1 MKLGVQK
8 LSTLQDFGM
17 YDSLTDAMSEY
28 HDFFRDKVNENK
40 NKIVTS
46 FINRDFDAIWSIMQE
61 NKKYED
67 SGFPMV
73 LALNKTMLK
82 FNRYVTQPT
91 MVHQIFNKS
100 FDHIEEIADSDTFY
114 K

>member
-1 MKLGVQK
+1 
-8 LSTLQDFGM
+8 M

-46 FINRDFDAIWSIMQE
+46 FINRDFDAIWPIMQE
-61 NKKYED
+61 NKKYEE

-73 LALNKTMLK
+73 LALN
-82 FNRYVTQPT
+82 
-91 MVHQIFNKS
+91 
-100 FDHIEEIADSDTFY
+100 
-114 K
+114 

>member
-61 NKKYED
+61 NK
-67 SGFPMV
+67 
-73 LALNKTMLK
+73 
-82 FNRYVTQPT
+82 
-91 MVHQIFNKS
+91 
-100 FDHIEEIADSDTFY
+100 
-114 K
+114 